1 MVLPNKM
8 EELSR
13 RKEVVMKSSRNFL
26 FAMLVL
32 FVLFCLLQINLPKK
46 FVWSP
51 TFSHVDKQ
59 PLGCFVFDSVLT
71 QSLPNGYHVTKKT
84 FFQLDQEHAKEKISV
99 LMVVNQQDLKQLDV
113 KYLCNIARRG
123 GKVMVVASSS
133 FDDGRNADTVVG
145 DTVGGGKMEEVSV
158 SDDSHENPFV
168 DELERTFKV
177 KIEDGMYFSLR
188 GILSGLRAHDNDM
201 YDTIYWNNRETMYA
215 VQPYRMFY
223 NMVGGTLFVDSVPKV
238 KRLAYTLSTAGYD
251 YKYDSLYVGDFTRF
265 DTIVDKKERI
275 ERIDTFAIKKVPAAV
290 SVPYGKGEVI
300 FVSSPLLFTN
310 YGMLEGNTFVYIFR
324 LMSYLADLPVY
335 RTEAYVKTDAMLVA
349 EQSPFREFI
358 KRPPLRWALYLALLG
373 VVLFMI
379 FTARRR
385 QRVIPIMSKP
395 ANRSLEFIQLIGTLY
410 YQRKDHV
417 DLVRKK
423 FKLFAEELRKTA
435 GVDISDVNT
444 DDREYLLL
452 AEKTGMNCDRLKKV
466 IRQIRLVLHSED
478 NISVEEMRSLIDAMD
493 TIVRHAKNG

>member
-1 MVLPNKM
+1 
-8 EELSR
+8 
-13 RKEVVMKSSRNFL
+13 
-26 FAMLVL
+26 MLVL
-32 FVLFCLLQINLPKK
+32 FVLFCLLQVNLPKK

-99 LMVVNQQDLKQLDV
+99 LMVVDQQNLKQLDV

-133 FDDGRNADTVVG
+133 FDDGRNADTVV
-145 DTVGGGKMEEVSV
+145 
-158 SDDSHENPFV
+158 V

-177 KIEDGMYFSLR
+177 RIEDGTYFSLR
-188 GILSGLRAHDNDM
+188 GILAGLKAHDNDM

-215 VQPYRMFY
+215 AQSYRMFY

-251 YKYDSLYVGDFTRF
+251 YRQDSLYVGDFTGF
-265 DTIVDKKERI
+265 DTIVDEKERI
-275 ERIDTFAIKKVPAAV
+275 ERIDTFAIKKVPTAV

-310 YGMLEGNTFVYIFR
+310 YGMLEGNTSVYIFR

-385 QRVIPIMSKP
+385 QRVIPIISKP

-452 AEKTGMNCDRLKKV
+452 AEKTGMNSDRLKKV
-466 IRQIRLVLHSED
+466 IRQIRLVLHSEG

>member
-1 MVLPNKM
+1 
-8 EELSR
+8 
-13 RKEVVMKSSRNFL
+13 MKSSRNFL

-32 FVLFCLLQINLPKK
+32 FVLFCLLQVNLPKK

-51 TFSHVDKQ
+51 TFSHIDKQ
-59 PLGCFVFDSVLT
+59 PLGCFVFDSVLA

-99 LMVVNQQDLKQLDV
+99 LMVVDQQNLKQLDV

-123 GKVMVVASSS
+123 GKVMVVASGS
-133 FDDGRNADTVVG
+133 FDDGRNADTVV
-145 DTVGGGKMEEVSV
+145 
-158 SDDSHENPFV
+158 V

-177 KIEDGMYFSLR
+177 RIEDGTYFSLR
-188 GILSGLRAHDNDM
+188 GILAGLKAHDNDM

-215 VQPYRMFY
+215 AQPYRMFY

-251 YKYDSLYVGDFTRF
+251 YRQDSLYVGDFTGF
-265 DTIVDKKERI
+265 DTIVDEKERI

-310 YGMLEGNTFVYIFR
+310 YGMLEGNTSVYIFR

-452 AEKTGMNCDRLKKV
+452 AEKTGMNSDRLKKV
-466 IRQIRLVLHSED
+466 IRQIRLVLHSEG

-493 TIVRHAKNG
+493 AIVSHAKNG

>member
-1 MVLPNKM
+1 
-8 EELSR
+8 
-13 RKEVVMKSSRNFL
+13 MKSSRNFL

-32 FVLFCLLQINLPKK
+32 FVLFCLLQVNLPKK

-99 LMVVNQQDLKQLDV
+99 LMVVDQQNLKQLDV

-133 FDDGRNADTVVG
+133 FDDGRNADTVV
-145 DTVGGGKMEEVSV
+145 
-158 SDDSHENPFV
+158 V

-177 KIEDGMYFSLR
+177 KIEDGIYFSLR
-188 GILSGLRAHDNDM
+188 GILSGLKAHDNDM

-215 VQPYRMFY
+215 AQSYRMFY

-275 ERIDTFAIKKVPAAV
+275 ERIDTFAIKKIPTAV

-444 DDREYLLL
+444 DDREYQLL

-466 IRQIRLVLHSED
+466 IRQIRLVLHSEG

>member
-1 MVLPNKM
+1 
-8 EELSR
+8 
-13 RKEVVMKSSRNFL
+13 MKSSRNFL

-32 FVLFCLLQINLPKK
+32 FVLFCLLQVNLPKK

-59 PLGCFVFDSVLT
+59 PFGCFVFDSVLT

-99 LMVVNQQDLKQLDV
+99 LMVVDQQNLKQLDV

-133 FDDGRNADTVVG
+133 FDDGRNADTVV
-145 DTVGGGKMEEVSV
+145 
-158 SDDSHENPFV
+158 V

-177 KIEDGMYFSLR
+177 RIEDGTYFSLR
-188 GILSGLRAHDNDM
+188 GILAGLKAHDNDM

-215 VQPYRMFY
+215 AQSYRMFY

-251 YKYDSLYVGDFTRF
+251 YRQDSLYVGDFTGF
-265 DTIVDKKERI
+265 DTIVDEKERI
-275 ERIDTFAIKKVPAAV
+275 ERIDTFAIKKIPTAV

-310 YGMLEGNTFVYIFR
+310 YGMLEGNTSVYIFR

-444 DDREYLLL
+444 DDREYLFL
-452 AEKTGMNCDRLKKV
+452 AEKTGMNSDRLKKV
-466 IRQIRLVLHSED
+466 IRQIRLVLHSEG

>member
-1 MVLPNKM
+1 MVLQNKM
-8 EELSR
+8 EEFSR

-32 FVLFCLLQINLPKK
+32 FVLFCLLQVNLPKK

-59 PLGCFVFDSVLT
+59 PLGCFVFDSVVA

-99 LMVVNQQDLKQLDV
+99 LMVVDQQDLKQLDV

-133 FDDGRNADTVVG
+133 FDDGRNADTVV
-145 DTVGGGKMEEVSV
+145 
-158 SDDSHENPFV
+158 V

-177 KIEDGMYFSLR
+177 RIEDGTYFSLR
-188 GILSGLRAHDNDM
+188 GILSGLKAHDNDM

-215 VQPYRMFY
+215 AQSYRMFY

-251 YKYDSLYVGDFTRF
+251 YKHDSLYVGDFTGF
-265 DTIVDKKERI
+265 DTIVDEKERI
-275 ERIDTFAIKKVPAAV
+275 ERIDTFAIKKIPVAV

-452 AEKTGMNCDRLKKV
+452 AEKTGMNSDRLKKV
-466 IRQIRLVLHSED
+466 IRQIRLVLHSEG

>member
-1 MVLPNKM
+1 
-8 EELSR
+8 
-13 RKEVVMKSSRNFL
+13 MKSSRNFL

-32 FVLFCLLQINLPKK
+32 FVLFCLLQVNLPKK

-99 LMVVNQQDLKQLDV
+99 LMVVDQQDLKQLDV

-133 FDDGRNADTVVG
+133 FDDGRNADTVV
-145 DTVGGGKMEEVSV
+145 
-158 SDDSHENPFV
+158 V

-177 KIEDGMYFSLR
+177 RIEDGMYFSLR
-188 GILSGLRAHDNDM
+188 GILSGLKAHDNDM

-215 VQPYRMFY
+215 AQSYRMFY

-251 YKYDSLYVGDFTRF
+251 YKHDSLYVGDFTRF

-275 ERIDTFAIKKVPAAV
+275 ERIDTFAIKKIPVAV

-310 YGMLEGNTFVYIFR
+310 YGMLEGNTSVYIFR

-373 VVLFMI
+373 VALFMI

-452 AEKTGMNCDRLKKV
+452 AEKTGMNSDRLKKV
-466 IRQIRLVLHSED
+466 IRQIRLVLHSEG

>member
-32 FVLFCLLQINLPKK
+32 FVLFCLLQVNLPKK

-99 LMVVNQQDLKQLDV
+99 LMVVDQQNLKQLDV

-133 FDDGRNADTVVG
+133 FDDGRNADTVV
-145 DTVGGGKMEEVSV
+145 V
-158 SDDSHENPFV
+158 N
-168 DELERTFKV
+168 ELERTFKV
-177 KIEDGMYFSLR
+177 KIEDGLYFSLR
-188 GILSGLRAHDNDM
+188 GILSGLKAHDNDM

-215 VQPYRMFY
+215 AQSYRMFY

-251 YKYDSLYVGDFTRF
+251 YRHDSLYVGDFTRF
-265 DTIVDKKERI
+265 DTIVDEKERI
-275 ERIDTFAIKKVPAAV
+275 ERIDTFAIKKIPTAV

-310 YGMLEGNTFVYIFR
+310 YGMLEGNTSVYIFR

-335 RTEAYVKTDAMLVA
+335 RTEAYVKTDVMLVA

-358 KRPPLRWALYLALLG
+358 KRTPLRWALYLALLG

-452 AEKTGMNCDRLKKV
+452 AEKTGMNSDRLKKV
-466 IRQIRLVLHSED
+466 IRQIRLVLHSEG

>member
-1 MVLPNKM
+1 
-8 EELSR
+8 
-13 RKEVVMKSSRNFL
+13 MKSSRNFL

-32 FVLFCLLQINLPKK
+32 FVLFCLLQVNLPKK

-59 PLGCFVFDSVLT
+59 PFGCFVFDSVLT

-99 LMVVNQQDLKQLDV
+99 LMVVDQHNLKQLDV

-133 FDDGRNADTVVG
+133 FDDGRNADTVV
-145 DTVGGGKMEEVSV
+145 
-158 SDDSHENPFV
+158 V

-177 KIEDGMYFSLR
+177 RIEDGMYFSLR
-188 GILSGLRAHDNDM
+188 GILAGLKAHDNDM

-215 VQPYRMFY
+215 AQPYRMFY

-275 ERIDTFAIKKVPAAV
+275 ERIDTFAIKKIPVAV

-310 YGMLEGNTFVYIFR
+310 YGMLEGNTSVYIFR

-373 VVLFMI
+373 VALFMI

-452 AEKTGMNCDRLKKV
+452 AEKTGMNSDRLKKV
-466 IRQIRLVLHSED
+466 IRQIRLVLHSEG

>member
-1 MVLPNKM
+1 
-8 EELSR
+8 
-13 RKEVVMKSSRNFL
+13 MKSSRNFL

-32 FVLFCLLQINLPKK
+32 FVLFCLLQVNLPKK

-99 LMVVNQQDLKQLDV
+99 LMVVDQQNLKQLDV

-133 FDDGRNADTVVG
+133 FDDGRNADTVV
-145 DTVGGGKMEEVSV
+145 
-158 SDDSHENPFV
+158 V
-168 DELERTFKV
+168 DELERTFNV
-177 KIEDGMYFSLR
+177 RIEDGTYFSLR
-188 GILSGLRAHDNDM
+188 GILAGLKAHDNDM

-215 VQPYRMFY
+215 AQSYRMFY

-238 KRLAYTLSTAGYD
+238 KRLAYTLSAAGYD
-251 YKYDSLYVGDFTRF
+251 YKLDSLYVGDFTRF
-265 DTIVDKKERI
+265 DTIVDEKERI
-275 ERIDTFAIKKVPAAV
+275 ERIDTFAIKKVPTAV

-310 YGMLEGNTFVYIFR
+310 YGMLEGSTFVYIFR

-373 VVLFMI
+373 VALFMI

-385 QRVIPIMSKP
+385 QRVIPIISKP

-452 AEKTGMNCDRLKKV
+452 AEKTGMNSDRLKKV
-466 IRQIRLVLHSED
+466 IRQIRLVLHSEG

>member
-1 MVLPNKM
+1 
-8 EELSR
+8 
-13 RKEVVMKSSRNFL
+13 MKSSRNFL
-26 FAMLVL
+26 FTMLVL
-32 FVLFCLLQINLPKK
+32 FVLFCLLQVNLPKK

-99 LMVVNQQDLKQLDV
+99 LMVVDQQDLKQLDV

-133 FDDGRNADTVVG
+133 FDDGRNADTVV
-145 DTVGGGKMEEVSV
+145 
-158 SDDSHENPFV
+158 V

-177 KIEDGMYFSLR
+177 KIEDGLYFSLR
-188 GILSGLRAHDNDM
+188 GILSGLKAHDNDM

-215 VQPYRMFY
+215 AQPYRMFY

-251 YKYDSLYVGDFTRF
+251 YRHDSLYVGDFTSF
-265 DTIVDKKERI
+265 DTIVDEKERI
-275 ERIDTFAIKKVPAAV
+275 ERIDTFAIKKIPVAV

-310 YGMLEGNTFVYIFR
+310 YGMLEGNTSVYIFR

-444 DDREYLLL
+444 DDREYQLL
-452 AEKTGMNCDRLKKV
+452 AEKTGMNSDRLKKV
-466 IRQIRLVLHSED
+466 IRQIRLVLHSEG

>member
-1 MVLPNKM
+1 
-8 EELSR
+8 
-13 RKEVVMKSSRNFL
+13 MKSSRNFL

-32 FVLFCLLQINLPKK
+32 FVLFCLLQVNLPKK

-99 LMVVNQQDLKQLDV
+99 LMVVDQQNLKQLDV

-123 GKVMVVASSS
+123 GKVMVVASGS
-133 FDDGRNADTVVG
+133 FDDGRNADTVV
-145 DTVGGGKMEEVSV
+145 
-158 SDDSHENPFV
+158 V

-177 KIEDGMYFSLR
+177 RIEDGTYFSLR
-188 GILSGLRAHDNDM
+188 GILAGLKEHDNDM

-215 VQPYRMFY
+215 AQSYRMFY

-251 YKYDSLYVGDFTRF
+251 YKYDSLYVGDFTGF
-265 DTIVDKKERI
+265 DTIVDEKERI
-275 ERIDTFAIKKVPAAV
+275 ERIDTFAIKKVPTAV

-452 AEKTGMNCDRLKKV
+452 AEKTGMNSDRLKKV
-466 IRQIRLVLHSED
+466 IRQIRLVLHSEG

>member
-32 FVLFCLLQINLPKK
+32 FVLFCLLQVNLPKK

-59 PLGCFVFDSVLT
+59 PFGCFVFDSVLT

-99 LMVVNQQDLKQLDV
+99 LMVVDQQDLKQLDV

-133 FDDGRNADTVVG
+133 FDDGRNADTVV
-145 DTVGGGKMEEVSV
+145 
-158 SDDSHENPFV
+158 V

-177 KIEDGMYFSLR
+177 KIEDGLYFSLR
-188 GILSGLRAHDNDM
+188 GILSGLKAHDNDM

-215 VQPYRMFY
+215 AQSYRMFY

-251 YKYDSLYVGDFTRF
+251 YRQDSLYVGDFTSF
-265 DTIVDKKERI
+265 DTIVDEKERI

-310 YGMLEGNTFVYIFR
+310 YGMLEGNTSVYIFR

-452 AEKTGMNCDRLKKV
+452 AEKTGMNSDRLKKM
-466 IRQIRLVLHSED
+466 IRQIRLVLHSEG

>member
-1 MVLPNKM
+1 
-8 EELSR
+8 
-13 RKEVVMKSSRNFL
+13 
-26 FAMLVL
+26 MLVL
-32 FVLFCLLQINLPKK
+32 FVLFCLLQVNLPKK

-59 PLGCFVFDSVLT
+59 PFGCFVFDSVLT

-99 LMVVNQQDLKQLDV
+99 LMVVDQQNLKQLDV

-133 FDDGRNADTVVG
+133 FDDGRNADTV
-145 DTVGGGKMEEVSV
+145 M
-158 SDDSHENPFV
+158 V

-177 KIEDGMYFSLR
+177 KIEDGLYFSLR
-188 GILSGLRAHDNDM
+188 GILSGLKAHDNDM

-215 VQPYRMFY
+215 AQSYRMFY

-251 YKYDSLYVGDFTRF
+251 YRQDSLYVGDFTRF
-265 DTIVDKKERI
+265 DTIVDEKERI
-275 ERIDTFAIKKVPAAV
+275 ERIDTFAIKKIPTAV

-310 YGMLEGNTFVYIFR
+310 YGMLEGNTSVYIFR

-452 AEKTGMNCDRLKKV
+452 AEKTGMNSDRLKKV
-466 IRQIRLVLHSED
+466 IRQIRLVLHSEG

>member
-1 MVLPNKM
+1 
-8 EELSR
+8 
-13 RKEVVMKSSRNFL
+13 MKSSRNFL

-32 FVLFCLLQINLPKK
+32 FVLFCLLQVNLPKK

-133 FDDGRNADTVVG
+133 FDDGRNADTVV
-145 DTVGGGKMEEVSV
+145 
-158 SDDSHENPFV
+158 V

-177 KIEDGMYFSLR
+177 KIEDGRFFSLR
-188 GILSGLRAHDNDM
+188 GILSGLREHDNDM

-215 VQPYRMFY
+215 AQPYRMFY

-251 YKYDSLYVGDFTRF
+251 YKYDSLYVGDFTCF

-385 QRVIPIMSKP
+385 QRVIPIISKP

-452 AEKTGMNCDRLKKV
+452 AEKTGMNSDRLKKV
-466 IRQIRLVLHSED
+466 IRQIRLVLHSEG

>member
-1 MVLPNKM
+1 
-8 EELSR
+8 
-13 RKEVVMKSSRNFL
+13 MKSSRNFL

-32 FVLFCLLQINLPKK
+32 FVLFCLLQVNLPKK

-59 PLGCFVFDSVLT
+59 PFGCFVFDSVLT

-99 LMVVNQQDLKQLDV
+99 LMVVDQQDLKQLDV

-133 FDDGRNADTVVG
+133 FDDGRNADTVV
-145 DTVGGGKMEEVSV
+145 
-158 SDDSHENPFV
+158 V

-177 KIEDGMYFSLR
+177 KIEDGLYFSLR
-188 GILSGLRAHDNDM
+188 GILAGLKAHDNDM

-215 VQPYRMFY
+215 AQSYRMFY

-238 KRLAYTLSTAGYD
+238 KRLAYTLSAAGYD
-251 YKYDSLYVGDFTRF
+251 YKLDSLYVGDFTRF
-265 DTIVDKKERI
+265 DTIVDEKERI
-275 ERIDTFAIKKVPAAV
+275 ERIDTFAIKKVPTAV

-373 VVLFMI
+373 VALFMI

-452 AEKTGMNCDRLKKV
+452 AEKTGMNSDRLKKV
-466 IRQIRLVLHSED
+466 IRQIRLVLHSEG

>member
-1 MVLPNKM
+1 MVLQNKM
-8 EELSR
+8 EEVSR

-26 FAMLVL
+26 FSMLVL
-32 FVLFCLLQINLPKK
+32 FVLFCLLQVNLPKK

-59 PLGCFVFDSVLT
+59 PFGCFVFDSVLT

-99 LMVVNQQDLKQLDV
+99 LMVVDQQNLKQLDV

-123 GKVMVVASSS
+123 GKVMVVASGS
-133 FDDGRNADTVVG
+133 FDDGRNADTVV
-145 DTVGGGKMEEVSV
+145 
-158 SDDSHENPFV
+158 V

-177 KIEDGMYFSLR
+177 RIEDGRYFSLR
-188 GILSGLRAHDNDM
+188 GILAGLKAHDNDM

-215 VQPYRMFY
+215 AQSYRMFY

-238 KRLAYTLSTAGYD
+238 KRLAYTLLTAGYD
-251 YKYDSLYVGDFTRF
+251 YKHDSLYVGDFTRF

-275 ERIDTFAIKKVPAAV
+275 ERIDTFAIKKVPTAV

-444 DDREYLLL
+444 DDSEYLLL

-466 IRQIRLVLHSED
+466 IRQIRLALHSEG

-493 TIVRHAKNG
+493 TIVSHAKNG

>member
-32 FVLFCLLQINLPKK
+32 FVLFCLLQVNLPKK

-99 LMVVNQQDLKQLDV
+99 LMVVDQQNLKQLDV

-133 FDDGRNADTVVG
+133 FDDGRNADTVV
-145 DTVGGGKMEEVSV
+145 
-158 SDDSHENPFV
+158 V
-168 DELERTFKV
+168 DELERTFNV
-177 KIEDGMYFSLR
+177 RIEDGTYFSLR
-188 GILSGLRAHDNDM
+188 GILAGLKAHDNDM

-215 VQPYRMFY
+215 AQSYRMFY

-251 YKYDSLYVGDFTRF
+251 YKLDSLYVGDFTSF
-265 DTIVDKKERI
+265 DTIVDEKERI
-275 ERIDTFAIKKVPAAV
+275 ERIDTFAIKKVPTAV

-452 AEKTGMNCDRLKKV
+452 AEKTGMNSDRLKKV
-466 IRQIRLVLHSED
+466 IRQIRLVLHSEG

>member
-8 EELSR
+8 EEFSR

-32 FVLFCLLQINLPKK
+32 FVLFCLLQVNLPKK

-99 LMVVNQQDLKQLDV
+99 LMVVDQQNLKQLDV

-133 FDDGRNADTVVG
+133 FDDGRNADTVV
-145 DTVGGGKMEEVSV
+145 
-158 SDDSHENPFV
+158 V

-177 KIEDGMYFSLR
+177 KIEDGIYFSLR
-188 GILSGLRAHDNDM
+188 GILSGLKAHDNDM

-215 VQPYRMFY
+215 AQSYRMFY

-275 ERIDTFAIKKVPAAV
+275 ERIDTFAIKKVPTAV

-452 AEKTGMNCDRLKKV
+452 AEKTGMNSDRLKKV
-466 IRQIRLVLHSED
+466 IRQIRLVLHSEG

>member
-8 EELSR
+8 EEVSR

-32 FVLFCLLQINLPKK
+32 FVLFCLLQVNLPKK

-99 LMVVNQQDLKQLDV
+99 LMVVDQQDLKQLDV

-133 FDDGRNADTVVG
+133 LDDGRNADTVV
-145 DTVGGGKMEEVSV
+145 
-158 SDDSHENPFV
+158 V

-177 KIEDGMYFSLR
+177 KIEDGIYFSLR
-188 GILSGLRAHDNDM
+188 GILNGLRAHDNDM

-215 VQPYRMFY
+215 AQSYRMFY
-223 NMVGGTLFVDSVPKV
+223 NLVGGTLFVDSVPKV

-251 YKYDSLYVGDFTRF
+251 YKHDSLYVGDFTRF

-435 GVDISDVNT
+435 GVDISEVNT
-444 DDREYLLL
+444 DDSEYLLL

-466 IRQIRLVLHSED
+466 IRQIRLALHSEG

>member
-1 MVLPNKM
+1 
-8 EELSR
+8 
-13 RKEVVMKSSRNFL
+13 MKSSRNFL

-32 FVLFCLLQINLPKK
+32 FVLFCLLQVNLPKK

-59 PLGCFVFDSVLT
+59 PFGCFVFDSVLT

-99 LMVVNQQDLKQLDV
+99 LMVVDQQNLKQLDV

-133 FDDGRNADTVVG
+133 FDDGRNADTVV
-145 DTVGGGKMEEVSV
+145 
-158 SDDSHENPFV
+158 V

-177 KIEDGMYFSLR
+177 RIEGGTYFSLR
-188 GILSGLRAHDNDM
+188 GILSGLKAHDNDM

-215 VQPYRMFY
+215 AQPYKMFY

-251 YKYDSLYVGDFTRF
+251 YKHDSLYVGDFTSF
-265 DTIVDKKERI
+265 DTIVDEKERI
-275 ERIDTFAIKKVPAAV
+275 ERIDTFAIKKVPTAV

-310 YGMLEGNTFVYIFR
+310 YGMLEGNTSVYIFR

-385 QRVIPIMSKP
+385 QRVIHIMSKP

-452 AEKTGMNCDRLKKV
+452 AEKTGMNSDRLKKM
-466 IRQIRLVLHSED
+466 IRQIRLVLHSEG

>member
-1 MVLPNKM
+1 
-8 EELSR
+8 
-13 RKEVVMKSSRNFL
+13 MKSSRNFL

-32 FVLFCLLQINLPKK
+32 FVLFCLLQVNLPKK

-59 PLGCFVFDSVLT
+59 PLGCFVFDSVVA

-84 FFQLDQEHAKEKISV
+84 FFQLDQEHPKEKISV
-99 LMVVNQQDLKQLDV
+99 LMVVDQQDLKQLDV

-123 GKVMVVASSS
+123 GKVMVVASGS
-133 FDDGRNADTVVG
+133 FDDGRNADTVV
-145 DTVGGGKMEEVSV
+145 
-158 SDDSHENPFV
+158 V

-177 KIEDGMYFSLR
+177 RIEDGTYFSLR
-188 GILSGLRAHDNDM
+188 GILAGLKAHDNDM

-215 VQPYRMFY
+215 AQPYRMFY

-251 YKYDSLYVGDFTRF
+251 YRHDSLYVGDFTGF
-265 DTIVDKKERI
+265 DTIVDEKERI
-275 ERIDTFAIKKVPAAV
+275 ERIDTFAIKKIPVAV

-417 DLVRKK
+417 NLVRKK

-444 DDREYLLL
+444 DDSEYLLFV
-452 AEKTGMNCDRLKKV
+452 EKTGMNSDRLKKV
-466 IRQIRLVLHSED
+466 IRQIRLALHSEG

-493 TIVRHAKNG
+493 TIVSHAKNG

>member
-1 MVLPNKM
+1 
-8 EELSR
+8 
-13 RKEVVMKSSRNFL
+13 MKSSRNFL

-32 FVLFCLLQINLPKK
+32 FVLFCLLQVNLPKK

-99 LMVVNQQDLKQLDV
+99 LMVVDQQDLKQLDV

-133 FDDGRNADTVVG
+133 FDDGRNADTVV
-145 DTVGGGKMEEVSV
+145 
-158 SDDSHENPFV
+158 V

-177 KIEDGMYFSLR
+177 RIEDGLYFSLR
-188 GILSGLRAHDNDM
+188 GILAGLKAHDNDM

-215 VQPYRMFY
+215 AQSYRMFY

-251 YKYDSLYVGDFTRF
+251 YKHDSLYVGDFTRF

-275 ERIDTFAIKKVPAAV
+275 ERIDTFAIKKIPVAV

-310 YGMLEGNTFVYIFR
+310 YGMLEGNTSVYIFR

-452 AEKTGMNCDRLKKV
+452 AEKTGMNSDRLKKV
-466 IRQIRLVLHSED
+466 IRQIRLVLHSEG

>member
-1 MVLPNKM
+1 MVPQNKM
-8 EELSR
+8 EEVSR

-32 FVLFCLLQINLPKK
+32 FVLFCLLQVNLPKK

-59 PLGCFVFDSVLT
+59 PLGCFVFDSVLA

-133 FDDGRNADTVVG
+133 FDDGRNTDTVV
-145 DTVGGGKMEEVSV
+145 
-158 SDDSHENPFV
+158 V

-177 KIEDGMYFSLR
+177 RIEDGTYFSLR
-188 GILSGLRAHDNDM
+188 GILAGLKAHDNDM

-215 VQPYRMFY
+215 AQSYRMFY

-251 YKYDSLYVGDFTRF
+251 YKHDSLYVGDFTGF
-265 DTIVDKKERI
+265 DTIVDEKERI
-275 ERIDTFAIKKVPAAV
+275 ERIDTFAIKKVPTAV

-385 QRVIPIMSKP
+385 QRVIPILSKP

-452 AEKTGMNCDRLKKV
+452 AEKTGMNSDRLKKV
-466 IRQIRLVLHSED
+466 IRQIRLVLHSEG

>member
-1 MVLPNKM
+1 
-8 EELSR
+8 
-13 RKEVVMKSSRNFL
+13 
-26 FAMLVL
+26 MLVL
-32 FVLFCLLQINLPKK
+32 FVLFCLLQVNLPKK

-99 LMVVNQQDLKQLDV
+99 LMVVDQQNLKQLDV

-123 GKVMVVASSS
+123 GKVMVVASGS
-133 FDDGRNADTVVG
+133 FDDGRNADTVV
-145 DTVGGGKMEEVSV
+145 
-158 SDDSHENPFV
+158 V

-177 KIEDGMYFSLR
+177 RIEDGTYFSLR
-188 GILSGLRAHDNDM
+188 GILAGLKAHDNDM

-215 VQPYRMFY
+215 AQSYRMFY

-251 YKYDSLYVGDFTRF
+251 YKHDSLYVGDFTGF
-265 DTIVDKKERI
+265 DTIVDEKERI
-275 ERIDTFAIKKVPAAV
+275 ERIDTFAIKKIPAAV

-452 AEKTGMNCDRLKKV
+452 AEKTGMNSDRLKKV
-466 IRQIRLVLHSED
+466 IRQIRLVLHSEG

>member
-1 MVLPNKM
+1 
-8 EELSR
+8 
-13 RKEVVMKSSRNFL
+13 
-26 FAMLVL
+26 MLVL
-32 FVLFCLLQINLPKK
+32 FVLFCLLQVNLPKK

-99 LMVVNQQDLKQLDV
+99 LMVVDQQNLKQLDV

-133 FDDGRNADTVVG
+133 FDDGRNADTVV
-145 DTVGGGKMEEVSV
+145 
-158 SDDSHENPFV
+158 V

-177 KIEDGMYFSLR
+177 RIEDGTYFSLR
-188 GILSGLRAHDNDM
+188 GILAGLKAHDNDM

-215 VQPYRMFY
+215 AQSYRMFY

-251 YKYDSLYVGDFTRF
+251 YKHDSLYVGDFTRF

-275 ERIDTFAIKKVPAAV
+275 ERIDTFAIKKVPTAV

-452 AEKTGMNCDRLKKV
+452 AEKTGMNSDRLKKV
-466 IRQIRLVLHSED
+466 IRQIRLVLHSEG

>member
-1 MVLPNKM
+1 
-8 EELSR
+8 
-13 RKEVVMKSSRNFL
+13 
-26 FAMLVL
+26 MLVL
-32 FVLFCLLQINLPKK
+32 FVLFCLLQVNLPKK

-99 LMVVNQQDLKQLDV
+99 LMVVDQQNLKQLDV

-133 FDDGRNADTVVG
+133 FDDGRNADTAV
-145 DTVGGGKMEEVSV
+145 
-158 SDDSHENPFV
+158 V

-177 KIEDGMYFSLR
+177 RIEDGMYFSLR
-188 GILSGLRAHDNDM
+188 GILAGLKAHDNDM

-215 VQPYRMFY
+215 AQPYKMFY

-251 YKYDSLYVGDFTRF
+251 YKLDSLYVGDFTGF
-265 DTIVDKKERI
+265 DTIVDEKERI
-275 ERIDTFAIKKVPAAV
+275 ERIDTFAIKKVPTAV

-310 YGMLEGNTFVYIFR
+310 YGMLEGNTSVYIFR

-385 QRVIPIMSKP
+385 QRVIPIISKP

-452 AEKTGMNCDRLKKV
+452 AEKTGMNSDRLKKV
-466 IRQIRLVLHSED
+466 IRQIRLVLHSES

>member
-1 MVLPNKM
+1 
-8 EELSR
+8 
-13 RKEVVMKSSRNFL
+13 MKSSRNFL

-32 FVLFCLLQINLPKK
+32 FVLFCLLQVNLPKK

-59 PLGCFVFDSVLT
+59 PFGCFVFDSVLT

-99 LMVVNQQDLKQLDV
+99 LMVVDQQDLKQLDV

-133 FDDGRNADTVVG
+133 FDDGRNADTVV
-145 DTVGGGKMEEVSV
+145 
-158 SDDSHENPFV
+158 V

-188 GILSGLRAHDNDM
+188 GILAGLKAHDNDM

-215 VQPYRMFY
+215 AQPYRMFY

-238 KRLAYTLSTAGYD
+238 KKLAYTLSTAGYD

-310 YGMLEGNTFVYIFR
+310 YGMLEGNTSVYIFR

-444 DDREYLLL
+444 DDSEYLLL
-452 AEKTGMNCDRLKKV
+452 AEKTGMNSDRLKKV
-466 IRQIRLVLHSED
+466 IRQIRLVLHSEG
-478 NISVEEMRSLIDAMD
+478 NISVEEMQSLIDAMD

>member
-1 MVLPNKM
+1 
-8 EELSR
+8 
-13 RKEVVMKSSRNFL
+13 
-26 FAMLVL
+26 MLVL
-32 FVLFCLLQINLPKK
+32 FVLFCLLQVNLPKK

-99 LMVVNQQDLKQLDV
+99 LMVVDQQNLKQLDV

-133 FDDGRNADTVVG
+133 FDDGRNVDTVV
-145 DTVGGGKMEEVSV
+145 
-158 SDDSHENPFV
+158 V
-168 DELERTFKV
+168 DELERTFNV
-177 KIEDGMYFSLR
+177 RIEDGTYFSLR
-188 GILSGLRAHDNDM
+188 GILAGLKAHDNDM

-215 VQPYRMFY
+215 AQSYRMFY

-251 YKYDSLYVGDFTRF
+251 YKLDSLYVGDFTGF
-265 DTIVDKKERI
+265 DTIVDEKERI
-275 ERIDTFAIKKVPAAV
+275 ERIDTFAIKKVPTAV

-452 AEKTGMNCDRLKKV
+452 AEKTGMNSDRLKKV
-466 IRQIRLVLHSED
+466 IRQIRLVLHSEG

>member
-1 MVLPNKM
+1 
-8 EELSR
+8 
-13 RKEVVMKSSRNFL
+13 MKSSRNFL

-32 FVLFCLLQINLPKK
+32 FVLFCLLQVNLPKK

-59 PLGCFVFDSVLT
+59 PFGCFVFDSVLT

-99 LMVVNQQDLKQLDV
+99 LMVVDQHNLKQLDV

-133 FDDGRNADTVVG
+133 FDDGRNADTVV
-145 DTVGGGKMEEVSV
+145 
-158 SDDSHENPFV
+158 V

-177 KIEDGMYFSLR
+177 RIEDGMYFSLR
-188 GILSGLRAHDNDM
+188 GILAGLKAHDNDM

-215 VQPYRMFY
+215 AQSYRMFY

-251 YKYDSLYVGDFTRF
+251 YKLDSLYVGDFTGF
-265 DTIVDKKERI
+265 DTIVDEKERI
-275 ERIDTFAIKKVPAAV
+275 ERIDTFAIKKVPTAV

-310 YGMLEGNTFVYIFR
+310 YGMLEGNTSVYIFR

-385 QRVIPIMSKP
+385 QRVIPIISKP

-444 DDREYLLL
+444 DDREYQLL
-452 AEKTGMNCDRLKKV
+452 AEKTGMNSDRLKKV
-466 IRQIRLVLHSED
+466 IRQIRLVLHSEG

>member
-1 MVLPNKM
+1 
-8 EELSR
+8 
-13 RKEVVMKSSRNFL
+13 MKSSRNFL

-32 FVLFCLLQINLPKK
+32 FVLFCLLQVNLPKK

-99 LMVVNQQDLKQLDV
+99 LMVVDQQDLKQLDV

-133 FDDGRNADTVVG
+133 FDDGRNTDTVV
-145 DTVGGGKMEEVSV
+145 
-158 SDDSHENPFV
+158 V

-177 KIEDGMYFSLR
+177 RIEDGTYFSLR
-188 GILSGLRAHDNDM
+188 GILSGLKAHDNDM

-215 VQPYRMFY
+215 AQSYRMFY

-251 YKYDSLYVGDFTRF
+251 YRHDSLYVGDFTSF
-265 DTIVDKKERI
+265 DTIVDEKERI
-275 ERIDTFAIKKVPAAV
+275 ERIDTFAIKKVPVAV

-444 DDREYLLL
+444 DDREYQLL

-466 IRQIRLVLHSED
+466 IRQIRLVLHSEG

>member
-1 MVLPNKM
+1 MVLQNKM

-32 FVLFCLLQINLPKK
+32 FVLFCLLQVNLPKK

-133 FDDGRNADTVVG
+133 FDDGRNADTVV
-145 DTVGGGKMEEVSV
+145 
-158 SDDSHENPFV
+158 V

-177 KIEDGMYFSLR
+177 KIEDGIYFSLR
-188 GILSGLRAHDNDM
+188 GILSGLKAHDNDM

-215 VQPYRMFY
+215 AQSYRMFY

-251 YKYDSLYVGDFTRF
+251 YKHDSLYVGDFTRF

-275 ERIDTFAIKKVPAAV
+275 ERIDTFAIKKIPAAV

-410 YQRKDHV
+410 YQRKDHG

-452 AEKTGMNCDRLKKV
+452 AEKTGMNSDRLKKV
-466 IRQIRLVLHSED
+466 IRQIRLVLHSEG

>member
-32 FVLFCLLQINLPKK
+32 FVLFCLLQVNLPKK

-99 LMVVNQQDLKQLDV
+99 LMVVDQQNLKQLDV

-123 GKVMVVASSS
+123 GKVMVVASGS
-133 FDDGRNADTVVG
+133 FDDGRNADTVV
-145 DTVGGGKMEEVSV
+145 
-158 SDDSHENPFV
+158 V

-177 KIEDGMYFSLR
+177 RIEDGMFFSLR

-215 VQPYRMFY
+215 AQSYRMFY

-251 YKYDSLYVGDFTRF
+251 YKHDSLYVGDFTRF

-275 ERIDTFAIKKVPAAV
+275 ERIDTFAIKKIPAAV

-452 AEKTGMNCDRLKKV
+452 AEKTGMNSDRLKKV
-466 IRQIRLVLHSED
+466 IRQIRLVLHSEG

>member
-1 MVLPNKM
+1 MVPQNKM
-8 EELSR
+8 EEFPR

-32 FVLFCLLQINLPKK
+32 FVLFCLLQVNLPKK

-123 GKVMVVASSS
+123 GKVMVVASGS
-133 FDDGRNADTVVG
+133 FDDGRNADTVV
-145 DTVGGGKMEEVSV
+145 
-158 SDDSHENPFV
+158 V

-177 KIEDGMYFSLR
+177 KIEDGMFFSLR
-188 GILSGLRAHDNDM
+188 GILAGLKAHDNDM

-215 VQPYRMFY
+215 AQSYRMFY

-251 YKYDSLYVGDFTRF
+251 YRHDSLYVGDFTRF
-265 DTIVDKKERI
+265 DTIVDEKERI
-275 ERIDTFAIKKVPAAV
+275 ERIDTFAIKKIPVAV

-417 DLVRKK
+417 NLVRKK

-444 DDREYLLL
+444 DDSEYLLL
-452 AEKTGMNCDRLKKV
+452 AEKTGMNSDRLKKV
-466 IRQIRLVLHSED
+466 IRQIRLVLHSEG

-493 TIVRHAKNG
+493 TIVSHAKNG

>member
-1 MVLPNKM
+1 
-8 EELSR
+8 
-13 RKEVVMKSSRNFL
+13 MKSSRNFL

-32 FVLFCLLQINLPKK
+32 FVLFCLLQVNLPKK

-99 LMVVNQQDLKQLDV
+99 LMVVDQQNLKQLDV

-133 FDDGRNADTVVG
+133 FDDCRNADTVV
-145 DTVGGGKMEEVSV
+145 
-158 SDDSHENPFV
+158 V

-177 KIEDGMYFSLR
+177 KIEDGIYFSLR
-188 GILSGLRAHDNDM
+188 GILSGLKAHDNDM

-215 VQPYRMFY
+215 AQSYRMFY

-275 ERIDTFAIKKVPAAV
+275 ERIDTFAIKKVPTAV

-444 DDREYLLL
+444 DDREYQLL

-466 IRQIRLVLHSED
+466 IRQIRLVLHSEG

>member
-1 MVLPNKM
+1 
-8 EELSR
+8 
-13 RKEVVMKSSRNFL
+13 MKSSRNFL

-32 FVLFCLLQINLPKK
+32 FVLFCLLQVNLPKK

-59 PLGCFVFDSVLT
+59 PFGCFVFDSVLT

-99 LMVVNQQDLKQLDV
+99 LMVVDQQDLKQLDV

-133 FDDGRNADTVVG
+133 FDDGRNADTVV
-145 DTVGGGKMEEVSV
+145 
-158 SDDSHENPFV
+158 V

-177 KIEDGMYFSLR
+177 KIEDGLYFSLR
-188 GILSGLRAHDNDM
+188 GILSGLKAHDNDM

-215 VQPYRMFY
+215 AQSYRMFY

-251 YKYDSLYVGDFTRF
+251 YKHDSLYVGDFTRF
-265 DTIVDKKERI
+265 DTIVDEKERI
-275 ERIDTFAIKKVPAAV
+275 ERIDTFAIKKVPTAV

-310 YGMLEGNTFVYIFR
+310 YGMLEGNTSVYIFR

-452 AEKTGMNCDRLKKV
+452 AEKTGMNSDRLKKV
-466 IRQIRLVLHSED
+466 IRQIRLVLHSEG

>member
-1 MVLPNKM
+1 
-8 EELSR
+8 
-13 RKEVVMKSSRNFL
+13 MKSSRNFL

-32 FVLFCLLQINLPKK
+32 FVLFCLLQVNLPKK

-59 PLGCFVFDSVLT
+59 PFGCFVFDSVLT

-99 LMVVNQQDLKQLDV
+99 LMVVDQQDLKQLDV

-133 FDDGRNADTVVG
+133 FDDGRNADTVV
-145 DTVGGGKMEEVSV
+145 
-158 SDDSHENPFV
+158 V

-177 KIEDGMYFSLR
+177 RIEDGMYFSLR
-188 GILSGLRAHDNDM
+188 GILAGLKAHDNDM

-215 VQPYRMFY
+215 AQSYRMFY

-251 YKYDSLYVGDFTRF
+251 YKLDSLYVGDFTGF
-265 DTIVDKKERI
+265 DTIVDEKERI
-275 ERIDTFAIKKVPAAV
+275 ERIDTFAIKKVPTAV

-310 YGMLEGNTFVYIFR
+310 YGMLEGNTSVYIFR

-452 AEKTGMNCDRLKKV
+452 AEKTGMNSDRLKKV

>member
-1 MVLPNKM
+1 
-8 EELSR
+8 
-13 RKEVVMKSSRNFL
+13 MKSSRNFL

-32 FVLFCLLQINLPKK
+32 FVLFCLLQVNLPKK

-59 PLGCFVFDSVLT
+59 PFGCFVFDSVLT

-99 LMVVNQQDLKQLDV
+99 LMVVDQQNLKQLDV

-123 GKVMVVASSS
+123 GKVMVVASGS
-133 FDDGRNADTVVG
+133 FDDGRNADTIV
-145 DTVGGGKMEEVSV
+145 
-158 SDDSHENPFV
+158 V

-177 KIEDGMYFSLR
+177 RIEDGTYFSLR
-188 GILSGLRAHDNDM
+188 GILAGLKAHDNDM

-215 VQPYRMFY
+215 AQPYRMFY

-251 YKYDSLYVGDFTRF
+251 YRHDSLYVGDFTGF
-265 DTIVDKKERI
+265 DTIVDEKERI
-275 ERIDTFAIKKVPAAV
+275 ERIDTFAIKKIPVAV

-310 YGMLEGNTFVYIFR
+310 YGMLEGNTSVYIFR

-452 AEKTGMNCDRLKKV
+452 AEKTGMNSDRLKKV
-466 IRQIRLVLHSED
+466 IRQIRLVLHSEG

>member
-1 MVLPNKM
+1 
-8 EELSR
+8 
-13 RKEVVMKSSRNFL
+13 
-26 FAMLVL
+26 MLVL
-32 FVLFCLLQINLPKK
+32 FVLFCLLQVNLPKK

-59 PLGCFVFDSVLT
+59 PFGCFVFDSVLT

-99 LMVVNQQDLKQLDV
+99 LMVVDQQNLKQLDV

-133 FDDGRNADTVVG
+133 FDDGRNADTVV
-145 DTVGGGKMEEVSV
+145 
-158 SDDSHENPFV
+158 V
-168 DELERTFKV
+168 DELERIFKV
-177 KIEDGMYFSLR
+177 RIEDGTYFSLR
-188 GILSGLRAHDNDM
+188 GILAGLKAHDNDM

-215 VQPYRMFY
+215 AQSYRMFY

-251 YKYDSLYVGDFTRF
+251 YKHDSLYVGDFTGF
-265 DTIVDKKERI
+265 DTIVDEKERI
-275 ERIDTFAIKKVPAAV
+275 ERIDTFAIKKVPTAV

-417 DLVRKK
+417 NLVRKK

-452 AEKTGMNCDRLKKV
+452 AEKTGMNSDRLKKV
-466 IRQIRLVLHSED
+466 IRQIRLVLHSEG

>member
-1 MVLPNKM
+1 
-8 EELSR
+8 
-13 RKEVVMKSSRNFL
+13 MKSSRNFL

-32 FVLFCLLQINLPKK
+32 FVLFCLLQVNLPKK

-59 PLGCFVFDSVLT
+59 PFGCFVFDSVLT

-99 LMVVNQQDLKQLDV
+99 LMVVDQQDLKQLDV

-133 FDDGRNADTVVG
+133 FDDGRNADTVV
-145 DTVGGGKMEEVSV
+145 
-158 SDDSHENPFV
+158 V

-177 KIEDGMYFSLR
+177 KIEDGLYFSLR
-188 GILSGLRAHDNDM
+188 GILAGLKAHDNDM

-215 VQPYRMFY
+215 AQSYRMFY

-251 YKYDSLYVGDFTRF
+251 YKHDSLYVGDFTRF

-310 YGMLEGNTFVYIFR
+310 YGMLEGNTSVYIFR

-452 AEKTGMNCDRLKKV
+452 AEKTGMNSDRLKKV
-466 IRQIRLVLHSED
+466 IRQIRLVLHSEG

>member
-1 MVLPNKM
+1 
-8 EELSR
+8 
-13 RKEVVMKSSRNFL
+13 
-26 FAMLVL
+26 MLVL
-32 FVLFCLLQINLPKK
+32 FVLFCLLQVNLPKK

-59 PLGCFVFDSVLT
+59 PFGCFVFDSVLT

-99 LMVVNQQDLKQLDV
+99 LMVVDQQNLKQLDV

-123 GKVMVVASSS
+123 GKVMVVASGS
-133 FDDGRNADTVVG
+133 FDDGRNADTVV
-145 DTVGGGKMEEVSV
+145 
-158 SDDSHENPFV
+158 V
-168 DELERTFKV
+168 DELERTFNV
-177 KIEDGMYFSLR
+177 RIEDGTYFSLR
-188 GILSGLRAHDNDM
+188 GILAGLKAHDNDM

-215 VQPYRMFY
+215 AQSYRMFY

-251 YKYDSLYVGDFTRF
+251 YKHDSLYVGDFTSF
-265 DTIVDKKERI
+265 DTIVDEKERI

-310 YGMLEGNTFVYIFR
+310 YGMLEGNTSVYIFR

-452 AEKTGMNCDRLKKV
+452 AEKTGMNSDRLKKV
-466 IRQIRLVLHSED
+466 IRQIRLVLHSEG